1 MQFPDMLTISYVQ
14 QVIII
19 TVNYNH
25 AVSTQKLSHVM
36 VRKANGKHIEN
47 QSVTFD
53 IQSCVSL
60 IMMVE
65 TA

>member
-25 AVSTQKLSHVM
+25 VVSTQKLSHVM
-36 VRKANGKHIEN
+36 VRKANGEHTEN
-47 QSVTFD
+47 QSITFEV
-53 IQSCVSL
+53 QSCVSL